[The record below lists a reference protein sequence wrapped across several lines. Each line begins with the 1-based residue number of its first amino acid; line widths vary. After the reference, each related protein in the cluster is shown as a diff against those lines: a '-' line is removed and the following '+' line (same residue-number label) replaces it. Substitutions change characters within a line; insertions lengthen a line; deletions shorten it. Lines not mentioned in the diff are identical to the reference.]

1 MSSSGSFTSAADTRS
16 YSLFRG
22 GTPPFIAC
30 LHQSGVPI
38 SLLGAPNF
46 SRQAEPYNLRLN
58 FTPAAI
64 VYPRTYE
71 DISSVLP
78 CASDSNVKIQ
88 ARSGG
93 HSYGSYSLGGQ
104 NGSLVIDLE
113 AFQQITVDSTTGIAA
128 VGAGVRLGNL
138 ALGIY
143 AQGQRALPHGNC
155 PGSVVPDRCPW
166 RAQADLTSASVS
178 EVTLLMEDS
187 ALLLESGVFLSTQSS
202 AWMWFCRAVSL
213 SIPMPHQIRIYS
225 LWVFRSWE
233 IPAYADCG
241 RHFAERLKVSESL
254 PPSISRH
261 SPLQAM

>member
-1 MSSSGSFTSAADTRS
+1 MFIRGGIWTLLLSSSGSFTSAADTRS

-78 CASDSNVKIQ
+78 CVSDSNVKIQ

-113 AFQQITVDSTTGIAA
+113 AFQQITVDNATGIAA

-155 PGSVVPDRCPW
+155 PGSVVPDQSPW
-166 RAQADLTSASVS
+166 RAQTDVIISVGIGGHFTHGGFGFTSRMWGLSLDTIVGMDVVLSSGIIVHTNATSDPDLFFV
-178 EVTLLMEDS
+178 
-187 ALLLESGVFLSTQSS
+187 G
-202 AWMWFCRAVSL
+202 VSL
-213 SIPMPHQIRIYS
+213 MRKSD
-225 LWVFRSWE
+225 V
-233 IPAYADCG
+233 C
-241 RHFAERLKVSESL
+241 
-254 PPSISRH
+254 
-261 SPLQAM
+261 